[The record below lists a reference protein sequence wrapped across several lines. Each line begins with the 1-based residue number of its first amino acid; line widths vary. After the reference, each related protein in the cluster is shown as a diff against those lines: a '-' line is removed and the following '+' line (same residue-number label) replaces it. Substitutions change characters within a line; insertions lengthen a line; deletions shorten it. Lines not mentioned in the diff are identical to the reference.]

1 MKQKVFSIGSK
12 VRALTAELLSKEGRR
27 GGGCLVAAWVSQ
39 SLIYKKAF
47 IYKPLFIRK
56 QAAALGWGWRE
67 CSPNRGLTVSSHW
80 THLFS
85 PFLSSPLNSKA
96 FFLQKVPAE
105 REDCVSIMSCGFKGS
120 VLSQMHGEEPSA
132 CELTDAFPVGPEF
145 IW

>member
-1 MKQKVFSIGSK
+1 M
-12 VRALTAELLSKEGRR
+12 
-27 GGGCLVAAWVSQ
+27 AAWVSQ
-39 SLIYKKAF
+39 SLIYKKP
-47 IYKPLFIRK
+47 KENRLLR
-56 QAAALGWGWRE
+56 WGGGGE

-105 REDCVSIMSCGFKGS
+105 REDCVSIMSCVSKGS

-132 CELTDAFPVGPEF
+132 CELKDAFPVGPEF